1 MTNPVGPYVKVHFR
15 LEIEGDIPA
24 EHAIVYHRR
33 EREVGLMSSAIWP
46 PTAKRNIAIA
56 SLARSCGDTIA
67 NDLRVEIYAMREL
80 QYQKP
85 AKFVDSPSVK
95 PARRTAGPPAGF

>member
-1 MTNPVGPYVKVHFR
+1 
-15 LEIEGDIPA
+15 
-24 EHAIVYHRR
+24 
-33 EREVGLMSSAIWP
+33 MSSAIWP

-80 QYQKP
+80 QYQKLMKR